1 MHSAESPDTLSN
13 ACACP
18 PRGVSFR
25 AMPQGREWI
34 VDAYDCPVNRIAGET
49 GREALT
55 SLFANVIRSVGLHP
69 VGQAVWQ
76 LMSPAGAVTGMV
88 ALVESHLTCHS
99 DPVSGF
105 LSLNLLSNR
114 TTLAPDF
121 DGLLTRFVGAR
132 RVEVRVL
139 DRGMHDRGMLDGG
152 MLDRVVAPAA
162 ALAADAAAAS

>member
-1 MHSAESPDTLSN
+1 MDSDASPDTPSV

-18 PRGVSFR
+18 PRRVSSR

-34 VDAYDCPVNRIAGET
+34 VDAYDCPANRIAGET

-99 DPVSGF
+99 DPSTGF

-114 TTLAPDF
+114 TTLTPDF
-121 DGLLTRFVGAR
+121 DGLLTRYVGAG

-139 DRGMHDRGMLDGG
+139 DRGPAVAAGPAPLASP
-152 MLDRVVAPAA
+152 VAVATVAP
-162 ALAADAAAAS
+162 